1 MRSFK
6 ISSSI
11 TNRETFSLQRYLRE
25 VSKLDMISSKEEE
38 LLTRRI
44 KKGDQKAIEQLVKAN
59 LRFVV
64 SVAKQYQYQGL
75 PLSDLI
81 NEGNVGLIKAATRFD
96 ETRGFKFISYAVWW
110 IRQNIMQAIAENGK
124 LIRLPMNKFNL
135 FARVRSESEQFE
147 QTYEREPS
155 TEELAD
161 SLHLEESDINDAMS
175 VSQPHVSVDAQ
186 FADSEQTLC
195 DVIVNSNAEMADRA
209 LHHESLRTDVQN
221 VLKILSTRQKE
232 IICYLY
238 GIGTEQT
245 LSLDD
250 LGSKYNLSRE
260 RVRQIRDKALS
271 KIKSHHTCKYLC
283 CYLTE

>member
-155 TEELAD
+155 TGELAD
-161 SLHLEESDINDAMS
+161 SLHLEESDINDAMN

-232 IICYLY
+232 ILCSLY

>member
-110 IRQNIMQAIAENGK
+110 IRQNILQAIAENGK

-155 TEELAD
+155 TGELAD
-161 SLHLEESDINDAMS
+161 SLHLEESDINDAMN

-232 IICYLY
+232 ILCSLY

>member
-1 MRSFK
+1 
-6 ISSSI
+6 
-11 TNRETFSLQRYLRE
+11 
-25 VSKLDMISSKEEE
+25 MISSKEEE

-155 TEELAD
+155 TGELAD
-161 SLHLEESDINDAMS
+161 SLHLEESDINDAMN

-232 IICYLY
+232 ILCSLY

>member
-155 TEELAD
+155 TGELAD
-161 SLHLEESDINDAMS
+161 SLHLEESDINDAIS

-238 GIGTEQT
+238 GIGTEHT

>member
-155 TEELAD
+155 TGELAD
-161 SLHLEESDINDAMS
+161 SLHLEESDINDAMN

>member
-155 TEELAD
+155 TGELAD

>member
-6 ISSSI
+6 IASSI

-38 LLTRRI
+38 ILTRRI
-44 KKGDQKAIEQLVKAN
+44 KKGDQKAMDRLVNAN

-75 PLSDLI
+75 SLADLI
-81 NEGNVGLIKAATRFD
+81 NEGNVGLIKAARRFD

-110 IRQNIMQAIAENGK
+110 IRQNIMQAIAEHGK

-135 FARVRSESEQFE
+135 FARLRAEYEQFE
-147 QTYEREPS
+147 QTYERAPS
-155 TEELAD
+155 NTELAD
-161 SLHLEESDINDAMS
+161 NLHIEESDINEAMNAN
-175 VSQPHVSVDAQ
+175 QHHVSVDAQ
-186 FADSEQTLC
+186 FSDSDQTLC
-195 DVIVNSNAEMADRA
+195 DVIVNSNAEMADKQLQR
-209 LHHESLRTDVQN
+209 ESLKTDIQN

-232 IICYLY
+232 IICSLY
-238 GIGTEQT
+238 GIDTENA

-250 LGSKYNLSRE
+250 LGIKYNLSRE
-260 RVRQIRDKALS
+260 RVRQIRDKALD

-283 CYLTE
+283 CYLE

>member
-25 VSKLDMISSKEEE
+25 VSKLDMISSAEEE
-38 LLTRRI
+38 ILTRSI
-44 KKGDQKAIEQLVKAN
+44 KKGDQKAIEKLVKAN

-110 IRQNIMQAIAENGK
+110 IRQNIMQAIAEHGK

-135 FARVRSESEQFE
+135 SARVKTEYEQFE
-147 QTYEREPS
+147 QTHEREPS
-155 TEELAD
+155 VSELAD
-161 SLHLEESDINDAMS
+161 NLHLNESDINDAMYA
-175 VSQPHVSVDAQ
+175 SQQHVSMDAQ
-186 FADSEQTLC
+186 FSDSEQTLC
-195 DVIVNSNAEMADRA
+195 DVIIDSNAEWADRA
-209 LHHESLRTDVQN
+209 LHHESLKTDVQN

-232 IICYLY
+232 IICFLY
-238 GIGTEQT
+238 GIGTEQA

-250 LGSKYNLSRE
+250 LGIKYNLSRE
-260 RVRQIRDKALS
+260 RVRQIRDKALD

-283 CYLTE
+283 CYLD

>member
-38 LLTRRI
+38 MLTRRI

-135 FARVRSESEQFE
+135 FARLKSEYEQFE

-155 TEELAD
+155 VTELAD
-161 SLHLEESDINDAMS
+161 SLQMEESDINDAMN
-175 VSQPHVSVDAQ
+175 VSQPHMSVDAQ
-186 FADSEQTLC
+186 FADSDQTLC

-209 LHHESLRTDVQN
+209 LHHESLKTDIQN

-232 IICYLY
+232 IICFLY

-250 LGSKYNLSRE
+250 LGSRYNLSRE
-260 RVRQIRDKALS
+260 RVRQIRDKALN
-271 KIKSHHTCKYLC
+271 KIKSHHTCRYLC
-283 CYLTE
+283 CYLNE

>member
-161 SLHLEESDINDAMS
+161 TLHLEESDINDAMS

>member
-38 LLTRRI
+38 ILTRRI
-44 KKGDQKAIEQLVKAN
+44 KKGDQKAMERLVNAN

-81 NEGNVGLIKAATRFD
+81 NEGNVGLIKAAGRFD

-110 IRQNIMQAIAENGK
+110 IRQNIMQAIAEHGK

-135 FARVRSESEQFE
+135 FARLKTEYEQFE

-155 TEELAD
+155 VSELAD
-161 SLHLEESDINDAMS
+161 NLQLDESDINEAIN
-175 VSQPHVSVDAQ
+175 VSQQHVSVDAQ
-186 FADSEQTLC
+186 FSDSEQTLC
-195 DVIVNSNAEMADRA
+195 DVIVNSNAEMADRQ
-209 LHHESLRTDVQN
+209 LHHESLKKDIQN

-232 IICYLY
+232 IICSLY
-238 GIGTEQT
+238 GIGIEQAV
-245 LSLDD
+245 SLDD
-250 LGSKYNLSRE
+250 LGVKYNLSRE
-260 RVRQIRDKALS
+260 RVRQIRDKALD
-271 KIKSHHTCKYLC
+271 KIKSNHTCQYLC
-283 CYLTE
+283 CYLD